1 MITTE
6 AKPKRLYIYTK
17 DVIRI
22 TGKGRGAALKLIRK
36 IKLELNKPEQTHL
49 TVLEFCHTQ
58 GLKVEEVNMYL

>member
-1 MITTE
+1 MITE

-36 IKLELNKPEQTHL
+36 IKLELKKPEDSHL
-49 TVLEFCHTQ
+49 TVVEFCKDQ
-58 GLKVEEVNMYL
+58 GLRIEEVNMYL

>member
-1 MITTE
+1 MITE

-36 IKLELNKPEQTHL
+36 IKLELKKPEDSHL
-49 TVLEFCHTQ
+49 TVLEFCQKQ
-58 GLKVEEVNMYL
+58 GLKIEDVNMYL